1 MLYHSIGGGF
11 GGGFTSKILE
21 LLSNELELGKVTKAT
36 VSIMPSEKS
45 L

>member
-1 MLYHSIGGGF
+1 MLYHSVGGGF

-21 LLSNELELGKVTKAT
+21 LLSDDLTKITKAT
-36 VSIMPSEKS
+36 VSILSSENT